1 MSIEEQKALIRAWMD
16 EGEVTTADGDPIL
29 PKCASQLHSDNGV
42 IVVLAEMLVEERKR
56 ADEMHAAM
64 RAEATRLRQSQWLGT
79 GSQRVAL
86 IEIAER
92 LERSAR

>member
-1 MSIEEQKALIRAWMD
+1 MSIEEQKAPILAWIA
-16 EGEVTTADGDPIL
+16 EGEPTTGDGDPIL
-29 PKCASQLHSDNGV
+29 PPCAAKLHSDNGV
-42 IVVLAEMLVEERKR
+42 IVVLAEMLVGERKR
-56 ADEMHAAM
+56 ADAMHAAM
-64 RAEATRLRQSQWLGT
+64 RAEATRLRESPWLGS